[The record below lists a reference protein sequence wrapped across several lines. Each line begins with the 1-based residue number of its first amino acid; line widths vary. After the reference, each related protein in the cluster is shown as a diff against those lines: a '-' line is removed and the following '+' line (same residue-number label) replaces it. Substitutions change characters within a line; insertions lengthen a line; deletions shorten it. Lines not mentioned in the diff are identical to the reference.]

1 MWKTFSFYIFCVIIY
16 SVIIYDF
23 SYSSSAEK
31 QKIKKERRKKMDSF
45 EEIFGLVKEYCK
57 TQMTEVAYN
66 SWIKN
71 LTLIKFNV
79 DDVHLGV
86 SFDVQQSIVSV
97 KYKDLLSRG
106 FENILGFPVEVYIDL
121 IEEPKAENKYNT
133 VDVGSATFQSETPT
147 GDYEYTFDTFI
158 VGSSNKFAHA
168 AAMAVATHDIRNYN
182 PLFIHGDSGLGK
194 THLLFAI
201 MNEVKRR
208 KPDAVVAYVKG
219 EQFTNELISAIK
231 SQTTPEFREKYRK
244 VDYLL
249 VDDIQF
255 IAGRDSTQEEFFHTF
270 NALYESGKQI
280 VLVSD
285 RPPKEI
291 KTLEDRLRNRFEMGL
306 MADIQPADFE
316 TRIAIIQRKAD
327 LLQMDMPIE
336 VAEYIAN
343 NLKSNIRQLEGAVK
357 NIKAN
362 SLIYENKP
370 ITIMMAQSA
379 IRDILN
385 DNQPVPVTIGKII
398 GEVSRTFNVSEQDIK
413 SNKRA
418 ANISRARQVAMYV
431 IKDIT
436 QMSMAAIGDEFGGRD
451 HSTVVYAISQ
461 TEKMMKTDSRLREI
475 IEDITKNV
483 RDM

>member
-1 MWKTFSFYIFCVIIY
+1 
-16 SVIIYDF
+16 
-23 SYSSSAEK
+23 
-31 QKIKKERRKKMDSF
+31 MDSF
-45 EEIFGLVKEYCK
+45 EELFSMVKEYCK
-57 TQMTEVAYN
+57 TQMTEVAYKI
-66 SWIKN
+66 WIKDIAPVSFDN
-71 LTLIKFNV
+71 DSV
-79 DDVHLGV
+79 VLGV
-86 SFDVQQSIVSV
+86 SSDFKKNIVTE
-97 KYKDLLSRG
+97 KYKALLSKG
-106 FENILGFPVEVYIDL
+106 FEQTLGFPVEVN
-121 IEEPKAENKYNT
+121 IEVADDDSQKQPEPVPEVQGVKN
-133 VDVGSATFQSETPT
+133 VSPLLDS
-147 GDYEYTFDTFI
+147 GDYDYTFDTFI

-168 AAMAVATHDIRNYN
+168 AALAVATHDTRNYN

-201 MNEVKRR
+201 MNEVKNR
-208 KPDAVVAYVKG
+208 KPDSFVVYVKG
-219 EQFTNELISAIK
+219 EQFTNELIAAIK
-231 SQTTPEFREKYRK
+231 NQTTPEFREKYRK
-244 VDYLL
+244 ADYLL

-270 NALYESGKQI
+270 NTLYESGKQI
-280 VLVSD
+280 VLTSD

-291 KTLEDRLRNRFEMGL
+291 KTLEDRLRTRFEMGL

-316 TRIAIIQRKAD
+316 TRIAIIQRKAE
-327 LLQMDMPIE
+327 LLHMDMPLDVE
-336 VAEYIAN
+336 EYIAN

-370 ITIMMAQSA
+370 VTILMAQNA

-385 DNQPVPVTIGKII
+385 DSQPVPITIGKII
-398 GEVSRTFNVSEQDIK
+398 TEVARTFNVSEQNIK

-461 TEKMMKTDSRLREI
+461 TEKAMKTDSRLRET

-483 RDM
+483 KDS

>member
-1 MWKTFSFYIFCVIIY
+1 ML
-16 SVIIYDF
+16 
-23 SYSSSAEK
+23 E
-31 QKIKKERRKKMDSF
+31 ENMDSF
-45 EEIFGLVKEYCK
+45 EELFSVVKEYCK
-57 TQMTEVAYN
+57 TQMTEVAYKI
-66 SWIKN
+66 WIKDIEAVSFDN
-71 LTLIKFNV
+71 DTV
-79 DDVHLGV
+79 VLGV
-86 SFDVQQSIVSV
+86 SSEFKKNIVTE
-97 KYKDLLSRG
+97 KYKSLLSKG
-106 FENILGFPVEVYIDL
+106 FEEALGFPVEINIVVVD
-121 IEEPKAENKYNT
+121 EDPQKQPEPIPEVQGVK
-133 VDVGSATFQSETPT
+133 DVSPLLDS
-147 GDYEYTFDTFI
+147 GDYDYTFDTFI

-168 AAMAVATHDIRNYN
+168 AALAVATHDTRNYN

-201 MNEVKRR
+201 MNEVKSR
-208 KPDAVVAYVKG
+208 KPDALVIYVKG
-219 EQFTNELISAIK
+219 EQFTNELIAAIGH
-231 SQTTPEFREKYRK
+231 QATPEFREKYRK
-244 VDYLL
+244 ADYLL

-270 NALYESGKQI
+270 NTLYESGKQI
-280 VLVSD
+280 VLTSD

-291 KTLEDRLRNRFEMGL
+291 KTLEDRLRTRFEMGL

-316 TRIAIIQRKAD
+316 TRIAIIQRKAE
-327 LLQMDMPIE
+327 LLHMDMPLE
-336 VAEYIAN
+336 VEEYIAN

-370 ITIMMAQSA
+370 VTILMAQNA

-385 DNQPVPVTIGKII
+385 DSQPVPVTIGKII
-398 GEVSRTFNVSEQDIK
+398 TEVARTFNVSEQDIK

-461 TEKMMKTDSRLREI
+461 TEKAMKTDSRLRET

-483 RDM
+483 RDS

>member
-1 MWKTFSFYIFCVIIY
+1 
-16 SVIIYDF
+16 
-23 SYSSSAEK
+23 
-31 QKIKKERRKKMDSF
+31 MDSF
-45 EEIFGLVKEYCK
+45 EELFSMVKEYCK
-57 TQMTEVAYN
+57 TQMTEVAYKI
-66 SWIKN
+66 WIKDIAPVSFDN
-71 LTLIKFNV
+71 DSV
-79 DDVHLGV
+79 VLGV
-86 SFDVQQSIVSV
+86 SSDFKKNIVTE
-97 KYKDLLSRG
+97 KYKALLSKG
-106 FENILGFPVEVYIDL
+106 FEQTLGFPVEVN
-121 IEEPKAENKYNT
+121 IEVTDDDSQKQPEPAPEVQGVKN
-133 VDVGSATFQSETPT
+133 VSPLLDS
-147 GDYEYTFDTFI
+147 GDYDYTFDTFI

-168 AAMAVATHDIRNYN
+168 AALAVATHDTRNYN

-201 MNEVKRR
+201 MNEVKNR
-208 KPDAVVAYVKG
+208 KPDSFVVYVKG
-219 EQFTNELISAIK
+219 EQFTNELIAAIK
-231 SQTTPEFREKYRK
+231 NQTTPEFREKYRK
-244 VDYLL
+244 ADYLL

-270 NALYESGKQI
+270 NTLYESGKQI
-280 VLVSD
+280 VLTSD

-291 KTLEDRLRNRFEMGL
+291 KTLEDRLRTRFEMGL

-316 TRIAIIQRKAD
+316 TRIAIIQRKAE
-327 LLQMDMPIE
+327 LLHMDMPLDVE
-336 VAEYIAN
+336 EYIAN

-370 ITIMMAQSA
+370 VTILMAQNA

-385 DNQPVPVTIGKII
+385 DSQPVPVTIGKII
-398 GEVSRTFNVSEQDIK
+398 TEVARTFNVSEQDIK

-461 TEKMMKTDSRLREI
+461 TEKAMKTDSRLRET

-483 RDM
+483 KDS

>member
-1 MWKTFSFYIFCVIIY
+1 
-16 SVIIYDF
+16 
-23 SYSSSAEK
+23 
-31 QKIKKERRKKMDSF
+31 MDSF
-45 EEIFGLVKEYCK
+45 EELFSMVKEYCK
-57 TQMTEVAYN
+57 TQMTEVAYKI
-66 SWIKN
+66 WIKDIAPVSFDN
-71 LTLIKFNV
+71 DSV
-79 DDVHLGV
+79 VLGV
-86 SFDVQQSIVSV
+86 SSDFKKNIVTE
-97 KYKDLLSRG
+97 KYKALLSKG
-106 FENILGFPVEVYIDL
+106 FEQTLGFPVEVN
-121 IEEPKAENKYNT
+121 IEVADDDSQKQPEPVPEVQGVKN
-133 VDVGSATFQSETPT
+133 VSPLLDS
-147 GDYEYTFDTFI
+147 GDYDYTFDTFI

-168 AAMAVATHDIRNYN
+168 AALAVATHDTRNYN

-201 MNEVKRR
+201 MNEVKNR
-208 KPDAVVAYVKG
+208 KPDSFVVYVKG

-231 SQTTPEFREKYRK
+231 NQTTPEFREKYRK
-244 VDYLL
+244 ADYLL

-270 NALYESGKQI
+270 NTLYESGKQI
-280 VLVSD
+280 VLTSD

-291 KTLEDRLRNRFEMGL
+291 KTLEDRLRTRFEMGL

-316 TRIAIIQRKAD
+316 TRIAIIQRKAE
-327 LLQMDMPIE
+327 LLHMDMPLDVE
-336 VAEYIAN
+336 EYIAN

-370 ITIMMAQSA
+370 VTILMAQNA

-385 DNQPVPVTIGKII
+385 DSQPVPVTIGKII
-398 GEVSRTFNVSEQDIK
+398 TEVARTFNVSEQDIK

-461 TEKMMKTDSRLREI
+461 TEKAMKTDSRLRET

-483 RDM
+483 KDS

>member
-1 MWKTFSFYIFCVIIY
+1 
-16 SVIIYDF
+16 
-23 SYSSSAEK
+23 
-31 QKIKKERRKKMDSF
+31 MDSF
-45 EEIFGLVKEYCK
+45 EELFSMVKEYCK
-57 TQMTEVAYN
+57 TQMTEVAYKI
-66 SWIKN
+66 WIKDIAPVSFDN
-71 LTLIKFNV
+71 DSV
-79 DDVHLGV
+79 VLGV
-86 SFDVQQSIVSV
+86 SSDFKKNIVTE
-97 KYKDLLSRG
+97 KYKALLSKG
-106 FENILGFPVEVYIDL
+106 FEQTLGFPVDVNIEVADDDSQKQP
-121 IEEPKAENKYNT
+121 EPVPEVQGVKN
-133 VDVGSATFQSETPT
+133 VSPLLDS
-147 GDYEYTFDTFI
+147 GDYDYTFDTFI

-168 AAMAVATHDIRNYN
+168 AALAVATHDTRNYN

-201 MNEVKRR
+201 MNEVKNR
-208 KPDAVVAYVKG
+208 KPDSFVVYVKG
-219 EQFTNELISAIK
+219 EQFTNELIAAIK
-231 SQTTPEFREKYRK
+231 NQTTPEFREKYRK
-244 VDYLL
+244 ADYLL

-270 NALYESGKQI
+270 NTLYESGKQI
-280 VLVSD
+280 VLTSD

-291 KTLEDRLRNRFEMGL
+291 KTLEDRLRTRFEMGL

-316 TRIAIIQRKAD
+316 TRIAIIQRKAE
-327 LLQMDMPIE
+327 LLHMDMPLDVE
-336 VAEYIAN
+336 EYIAN

-370 ITIMMAQSA
+370 VTILMAQNA

-385 DNQPVPVTIGKII
+385 DSQPVPVTIGKII
-398 GEVSRTFNVSEQDIK
+398 TEVARTFNVSEQDIK

-461 TEKMMKTDSRLREI
+461 TEKAMKTDSRLRET

-483 RDM
+483 KDS

>member
-1 MWKTFSFYIFCVIIY
+1 
-16 SVIIYDF
+16 
-23 SYSSSAEK
+23 
-31 QKIKKERRKKMDSF
+31 MDSF
-45 EEIFGLVKEYCK
+45 EELFSMVKEYCK
-57 TQMTEVAYN
+57 TQMTEVAYKI
-66 SWIKN
+66 WIKDIAPVSFDN
-71 LTLIKFNV
+71 DSV
-79 DDVHLGV
+79 VLGV
-86 SFDVQQSIVSV
+86 SSDFKKNIVTE
-97 KYKDLLSRG
+97 KYKALLSKG
-106 FENILGFPVEVYIDL
+106 FEQTLGFPVEVN
-121 IEEPKAENKYNT
+121 IEVADDDSQKQPEPVPEVQGVKN
-133 VDVGSATFQSETPT
+133 VSPLLDS
-147 GDYEYTFDTFI
+147 GDYDYTFDTFI

-168 AAMAVATHDIRNYN
+168 AALAVATHDTRNYN

-201 MNEVKRR
+201 MNEVKNR
-208 KPDAVVAYVKG
+208 KPDSFVVYVKG
-219 EQFTNELISAIK
+219 EQFTNELIAAIK
-231 SQTTPEFREKYRK
+231 NQTTPEFREKYRK
-244 VDYLL
+244 ADYLL

-270 NALYESGKQI
+270 NTLYESGKQI
-280 VLVSD
+280 VLTSD

-291 KTLEDRLRNRFEMGL
+291 KTLEDRLRTRFEMGL

-316 TRIAIIQRKAD
+316 TRIAIIQRKAE
-327 LLQMDMPIE
+327 LLHMDIPLDVE
-336 VAEYIAN
+336 EYIAN

-370 ITIMMAQSA
+370 VTILMAQNA

-385 DNQPVPVTIGKII
+385 DSQPVPVTIGKII
-398 GEVSRTFNVSEQDIK
+398 TEVARTFNVSEQDIK

-461 TEKMMKTDSRLREI
+461 TEKAMKTDSRLRET

-483 RDM
+483 KDS

>member
-1 MWKTFSFYIFCVIIY
+1 
-16 SVIIYDF
+16 
-23 SYSSSAEK
+23 
-31 QKIKKERRKKMDSF
+31 MDSF
-45 EEIFGLVKEYCK
+45 EELFSMVKEYCK
-57 TQMTEVAYN
+57 TQMTEVAYKI
-66 SWIKN
+66 WIKDIAPVSFDN
-71 LTLIKFNV
+71 DSV
-79 DDVHLGV
+79 VLGV
-86 SFDVQQSIVSV
+86 SSDFKKNIVTE
-97 KYKDLLSRG
+97 KYKALLSKG
-106 FENILGFPVEVYIDL
+106 FEQTLGFPVEVN
-121 IEEPKAENKYNT
+121 IEVADDDSQKQPEPVPEVQGVKN
-133 VDVGSATFQSETPT
+133 VSPLLDS
-147 GDYEYTFDTFI
+147 GDYDYTFDTFI

-168 AAMAVATHDIRNYN
+168 AALAVATHDTRNYN

-201 MNEVKRR
+201 MNEVKNR
-208 KPDAVVAYVKG
+208 KPDSFVVYVKG
-219 EQFTNELISAIK
+219 EQFTNELIAAIK
-231 SQTTPEFREKYRK
+231 NQTTPEFREKYRK
-244 VDYLL
+244 ADYLL

-270 NALYESGKQI
+270 NTLYESGKQI
-280 VLVSD
+280 VLTSD

-291 KTLEDRLRNRFEMGL
+291 KTLEDRLRTRFEMGL

-316 TRIAIIQRKAD
+316 TRIAIIQRKAE
-327 LLQMDMPIE
+327 LLHMDMPLDVE
-336 VAEYIAN
+336 EYIAN

-370 ITIMMAQSA
+370 VTILMAQNA

-385 DNQPVPVTIGKII
+385 DSQPVPVTIGKII
-398 GEVSRTFNVSEQDIK
+398 TEVARTFNVSEQDIK

-431 IKDIT
+431 IKEIT

-461 TEKMMKTDSRLREI
+461 TEKAMKTDSRLRETI
-475 IEDITKNV
+475 DDITKNV
-483 RDM
+483 KDS

>member
-1 MWKTFSFYIFCVIIY
+1 ML
-16 SVIIYDF
+16 
-23 SYSSSAEK
+23 E
-31 QKIKKERRKKMDSF
+31 ENMDSF
-45 EEIFGLVKEYCK
+45 EELFSVVKEYCK
-57 TQMTEVAYN
+57 TQMTEVAYKI
-66 SWIKN
+66 WIKD
-71 LTLIKFNV
+71 IEA
-79 DDVHLGV
+79 V
-86 SFDVQQSIVSV
+86 SFDNDTMVLGVNSEFKKNIVTE
-97 KYKDLLSRG
+97 KYKALLSKV
-106 FENILGFPVEVYIDL
+106 FEQTLGFPVEIVIQVV
-121 IEEPKAENKYNT
+121 EEDPEKPPEPIPEVQGVK
-133 VDVGSATFQSETPT
+133 DVSPLLDS
-147 GDYEYTFDTFI
+147 GDYDYTFDTFI

-168 AAMAVATHDIRNYN
+168 AALAVATHDTRNYN
-182 PLFIHGDSGLGK
+182 PLFIYGDSGLGK

-201 MNEVKRR
+201 MNEVKNR
-208 KPDAVVAYVKG
+208 KPDALVVYVKG
-219 EQFTNELISAIK
+219 EQFTNELIAAIGHQ
-231 SQTTPEFREKYRK
+231 STPEFREKYRK
-244 VDYLL
+244 ADYLL

-270 NALYESGKQI
+270 NTLYESGKQI
-280 VLVSD
+280 VLTSD

-291 KTLEDRLRNRFEMGL
+291 KTLEDRLRTRFEMGL

-316 TRIAIIQRKAD
+316 TRIAIIQRKAE
-327 LLQMDMPIE
+327 LLHIDMPLE
-336 VAEYIAN
+336 VEEYIAN

-357 NIKAN
+357 KIKAN

-370 ITIMMAQSA
+370 ITILMAQNS

-385 DNQPVPVTIGKII
+385 DSQPVPVTIGKII
-398 GEVSRTFNVSEQDIK
+398 TEVARTFNVSEQDIK

-461 TEKMMKTDSRLREI
+461 TEKAMKTDSRLRET

-483 RDM
+483 RDS

>member
-1 MWKTFSFYIFCVIIY
+1 
-16 SVIIYDF
+16 
-23 SYSSSAEK
+23 
-31 QKIKKERRKKMDSF
+31 MDSF
-45 EEIFGLVKEYCK
+45 EELFSMVKEYCK
-57 TQMTEVAYN
+57 TQMTEVAYKI
-66 SWIKN
+66 WIKDIEAVSFDN
-71 LTLIKFNV
+71 DTV
-79 DDVHLGV
+79 VLGV
-86 SFDVQQSIVSV
+86 SSDFKKNIVTE
-97 KYKDLLSRG
+97 KYGNLLSNG
-106 FENILGFPVEVYIDL
+106 FEQTLGFPVKITIDVVDEDPQKEPEPIPEVQGV
-121 IEEPKAENKYNT
+121 K
-133 VDVGSATFQSETPT
+133 DVSPLLDS
-147 GDYEYTFDTFI
+147 GDYVYTFDTFI

-168 AAMAVATHDIRNYN
+168 AALAVATHDTRNYN

-201 MNEVKRR
+201 MNEVKER
-208 KPDAVVAYVKG
+208 KPDALIVYVKG
-219 EQFTNELISAIK
+219 EQFTNELIAAIK
-231 SQTTPEFREKYRK
+231 NQTTPEFREKYRK
-244 VDYLL
+244 ADYLL

-270 NALYESGKQI
+270 NTLYEAGKQI
-280 VLVSD
+280 VLTSD

-291 KTLEDRLRNRFEMGL
+291 KTLEDRLRTRFEMGL
-306 MADIQPADFE
+306 MADIQPADYE
-316 TRIAIIQRKAD
+316 TRIAIIQRKAE
-327 LLQMDMPIE
+327 LLHMDMPIE
-336 VAEYIAN
+336 VEEYIAN

-370 ITIMMAQSA
+370 VTILMAQNA

-385 DNQPVPVTIGKII
+385 DSQPVPVTIGKII
-398 GEVSRTFNVSEQDIK
+398 TEVARTFNVSEQDIK

-436 QMSMAAIGDEFGGRD
+436 QMSMASIGDEFGGRD

-461 TEKMMKTDSRLREI
+461 TEKAMKTDSRLRET

-483 RDM
+483 RDS

>member
-1 MWKTFSFYIFCVIIY
+1 ML
-16 SVIIYDF
+16 
-23 SYSSSAEK
+23 E
-31 QKIKKERRKKMDSF
+31 ENMDSF
-45 EEIFGLVKEYCK
+45 EELFSVVKEYCK
-57 TQMTEVAYN
+57 TQMTEVAYKI
-66 SWIKN
+66 WIKD
-71 LTLIKFNV
+71 IEA
-79 DDVHLGV
+79 V
-86 SFDVQQSIVSV
+86 SFDNDTVVLGVNSEFKKNIVTE
-97 KYKDLLSRG
+97 KYKALLSKV
-106 FENILGFPVEVYIDL
+106 FEQTLGFPVEIVIQVV
-121 IEEPKAENKYNT
+121 EEDPEKPPEPIPEVQGVK
-133 VDVGSATFQSETPT
+133 DVSPLLDS
-147 GDYEYTFDTFI
+147 GDYDYTFDTFI

-168 AAMAVATHDIRNYN
+168 AALAVATHDTRNYN
-182 PLFIHGDSGLGK
+182 PLFIYGDSGLGK

-201 MNEVKRR
+201 MNEVKNR
-208 KPDAVVAYVKG
+208 KPDALVVYVKG
-219 EQFTNELISAIK
+219 EQFTNELIAAIGHQ
-231 SQTTPEFREKYRK
+231 STPEFREKYRK
-244 VDYLL
+244 ADYLL

-270 NALYESGKQI
+270 NTLYESGKQI
-280 VLVSD
+280 VLTSD

-291 KTLEDRLRNRFEMGL
+291 KTLEDRLRTRFEMGL

-316 TRIAIIQRKAD
+316 TRIAIIQRKAE
-327 LLQMDMPIE
+327 LLHIDIPLE
-336 VAEYIAN
+336 VEEYIAN

-357 NIKAN
+357 KIKAN

-370 ITIMMAQSA
+370 ITILMAQNS

-385 DNQPVPVTIGKII
+385 DSQPVPVTIGKII
-398 GEVSRTFNVSEQDIK
+398 TEVARTFNVSEQDIK

-461 TEKMMKTDSRLREI
+461 TEKAMKTDSRLRET

-483 RDM
+483 RDS

>member
-1 MWKTFSFYIFCVIIY
+1 
-16 SVIIYDF
+16 
-23 SYSSSAEK
+23 
-31 QKIKKERRKKMDSF
+31 MDSF
-45 EEIFGLVKEYCK
+45 EEIFGLVKNCCK

-66 SWIKN
+66 LWIKDIIPIK
-71 LTLIKFNV
+71 LTVENV
-79 DDVHLGV
+79 RLGV
-86 SFDVQQSIVSV
+86 NSEFKQNIVSE
-97 KYKDLLSRG
+97 KYKDLLARG
-106 FENILGFPVEVYIDL
+106 FEEVLGFPVEVTIECL
-121 IEEPKAENKYNT
+121 IPKEEPIKENKYNT
-133 VDVGSATFQSETPT
+133 VTSAADSLKNETPT

-201 MNEVKRR
+201 MNEVKKRR
-208 KPDAVVAYVKG
+208 PEALVAYVKG
-219 EQFTNELISAIK
+219 EEFTNELIAAIR

-327 LLQMDMPIE
+327 LLQLNMPIE

-385 DNQPVPVTIGKII
+385 DNMPVPVTISKII
-398 GEVSRTFNVSEQDIK
+398 SEVSRTFNVSEQDIK

-418 ANISRARQVAMYV
+418 SNISRARQVAMYV

-461 TEKMMKTDSRLREI
+461 TEKMMKTDSHLREI
-475 IEDITKNV
+475 IEDITKNIK
-483 RDM
+483 DM

>member
-1 MWKTFSFYIFCVIIY
+1 
-16 SVIIYDF
+16 
-23 SYSSSAEK
+23 
-31 QKIKKERRKKMDSF
+31 MDSF
-45 EEIFGLVKEYCK
+45 EELFSMVKEYCK
-57 TQMTEVAYN
+57 TQMTEVAYKI
-66 SWIKN
+66 WIKDIAPVSFDN
-71 LTLIKFNV
+71 DSV
-79 DDVHLGV
+79 VLGV
-86 SFDVQQSIVSV
+86 SSDFKKNIVTE
-97 KYKDLLSRG
+97 KYKALLSKG
-106 FENILGFPVEVYIDL
+106 FEQTLGFPVEVN
-121 IEEPKAENKYNT
+121 IEVTYDDSQKQPEPVPEVQGVKN
-133 VDVGSATFQSETPT
+133 VSPLLDS
-147 GDYEYTFDTFI
+147 GDYDYTFDTFI

-168 AAMAVATHDIRNYN
+168 AALAVATHDTRNYN

-201 MNEVKRR
+201 MNEVKNR
-208 KPDAVVAYVKG
+208 KPDSFVVYVKG
-219 EQFTNELISAIK
+219 EQFTNELIAAIK
-231 SQTTPEFREKYRK
+231 NQTTPEFREKYRK
-244 VDYLL
+244 ADYLL

-270 NALYESGKQI
+270 NTLYESGKQI
-280 VLVSD
+280 VLTSD

-291 KTLEDRLRNRFEMGL
+291 KTLEDRLRTRFEMGL

-316 TRIAIIQRKAD
+316 TRIAIIQRKAE
-327 LLQMDMPIE
+327 LLHMDMPLDVE
-336 VAEYIAN
+336 EYIAN

-370 ITIMMAQSA
+370 VTILMAQNA

-385 DNQPVPVTIGKII
+385 DSQPVPVTIGKII
-398 GEVSRTFNVSEQDIK
+398 TEVARTFNVSEQDIK

-461 TEKMMKTDSRLREI
+461 TEKAMKTDSRLRET

-483 RDM
+483 KDS

>member
-1 MWKTFSFYIFCVIIY
+1 ML
-16 SVIIYDF
+16 
-23 SYSSSAEK
+23 E
-31 QKIKKERRKKMDSF
+31 ENMDSF
-45 EEIFGLVKEYCK
+45 EELFSMVKEYCK
-57 TQMTEVAYN
+57 TQMTEVAYKI
-66 SWIKN
+66 WIKDIAPVSFDN
-71 LTLIKFNV
+71 DSV
-79 DDVHLGV
+79 VLGV
-86 SFDVQQSIVSV
+86 SSDFKKNIVTE
-97 KYKDLLSRG
+97 KYKALLSKG
-106 FENILGFPVEVYIDL
+106 FEQTLGFPVEVN
-121 IEEPKAENKYNT
+121 IEVTDDDSQKQPEPVPEVQGVKN
-133 VDVGSATFQSETPT
+133 VSPLLDS
-147 GDYEYTFDTFI
+147 GDYDYTFDTFI

-168 AAMAVATHDIRNYN
+168 AALAVATHDTRNYN

-201 MNEVKRR
+201 MNEVKNR
-208 KPDAVVAYVKG
+208 KPDSFVVYVKG
-219 EQFTNELISAIK
+219 EQFTNELIAAIK
-231 SQTTPEFREKYRK
+231 NQTTPEFREKYRK
-244 VDYLL
+244 ADYLL

-270 NALYESGKQI
+270 NTLYESGKQI
-280 VLVSD
+280 VLTSD

-291 KTLEDRLRNRFEMGL
+291 KTLEDRLRTRFEMGL

-316 TRIAIIQRKAD
+316 TRIAIIQRKAE
-327 LLQMDMPIE
+327 LLHMDMPLDVE
-336 VAEYIAN
+336 EYIAN

-370 ITIMMAQSA
+370 VTILMAQNA

-385 DNQPVPVTIGKII
+385 DSQPVPVTIGKII
-398 GEVSRTFNVSEQDIK
+398 TEVARTFNVSEQDIK

-461 TEKMMKTDSRLREI
+461 TEKAMKTDSRLRET

-483 RDM
+483 KDS

>member
-1 MWKTFSFYIFCVIIY
+1 ML
-16 SVIIYDF
+16 
-23 SYSSSAEK
+23 E
-31 QKIKKERRKKMDSF
+31 ENMDSF
-45 EEIFGLVKEYCK
+45 EELFSVVKEYCK
-57 TQMTEVAYN
+57 TQMTEVAYKI
-66 SWIKN
+66 WIKDIEAVSFDN
-71 LTLIKFNV
+71 DTV
-79 DDVHLGV
+79 VLGV
-86 SFDVQQSIVSV
+86 SSEFKKNIVTE
-97 KYKDLLSRG
+97 KYKSLLSKG
-106 FENILGFPVEVYIDL
+106 FEEALGFPVEINIVVVD
-121 IEEPKAENKYNT
+121 EDPQKQPEPIPEVQGVK
-133 VDVGSATFQSETPT
+133 DVSPLLDS
-147 GDYEYTFDTFI
+147 GDYDYTFDTFI

-168 AAMAVATHDIRNYN
+168 AALAVATHDTRNYN

-201 MNEVKRR
+201 MNEVKSR
-208 KPDAVVAYVKG
+208 KPDALVIYVKG
-219 EQFTNELISAIK
+219 EQFTNELIAAIGHQ
-231 SQTTPEFREKYRK
+231 STPEFREKYRK
-244 VDYLL
+244 ADYLL

-270 NALYESGKQI
+270 NTLYESGKQI
-280 VLVSD
+280 VLTSD

-291 KTLEDRLRNRFEMGL
+291 KTLEDRLRTRFEMGL

-316 TRIAIIQRKAD
+316 TRIAIIQRKAE
-327 LLQMDMPIE
+327 LLHMDMPLE
-336 VAEYIAN
+336 VEEYIAN

-370 ITIMMAQSA
+370 VTILMAQNA

-385 DNQPVPVTIGKII
+385 DSQPVPVTIGKII
-398 GEVSRTFNVSEQDIK
+398 TEVARTFNVSEQDIK

-461 TEKMMKTDSRLREI
+461 TEKVMKTDSRLRET

-483 RDM
+483 RDS

>member
-1 MWKTFSFYIFCVIIY
+1 
-16 SVIIYDF
+16 
-23 SYSSSAEK
+23 
-31 QKIKKERRKKMDSF
+31 MDSF
-45 EEIFGLVKEYCK
+45 EEIFGLVTDYCK
-57 TQMTEVAYN
+57 TQMTEVAFN
-66 SWIKN
+66 LWIKDIVPVK
-71 LTLIKFNV
+71 LTV
-79 DDVHLGV
+79 DSVYLGV
-86 SFDVQQSIVSV
+86 NSEFKRNIVAE
-97 KYKDLLSRG
+97 KYKDLLSNG
-106 FENILGFPVEVYIDL
+106 FERVLGFPVEIF
-121 IEEPKAENKYNT
+121 IEQLKEDGSKDFVPPKPPVLNPAE
-133 VDVGSATFQSETPT
+133 EPT

-208 KPDAVVAYVKG
+208 KPDALVAYVKG
-219 EQFTNELISAIK
+219 EEFTNELIAAIR
-231 SQTTPEFREKYRK
+231 SQTTQEFREKYRK

-327 LLQMDMPIE
+327 LLKMDMPIE

-362 SLIYENKP
+362 SLIYENRP
-370 ITIMMAQSA
+370 ITIMVAQTA

-385 DNQPVPVTIGKII
+385 DNQPVPVTISKII
-398 GEVSRTFNVSEQDIK
+398 TEVSRTFNVSEQDIK

>member
-1 MWKTFSFYIFCVIIY
+1 ML
-16 SVIIYDF
+16 
-23 SYSSSAEK
+23 E
-31 QKIKKERRKKMDSF
+31 ENMDSF
-45 EEIFGLVKEYCK
+45 EELFSVVKEYCK
-57 TQMTEVAYN
+57 TQMTEVAYKI
-66 SWIKN
+66 WIKDIEAVSFDN
-71 LTLIKFNV
+71 DSV
-79 DDVHLGV
+79 VLGV
-86 SFDVQQSIVSV
+86 SSEFKKNIVTE
-97 KYKDLLSRG
+97 KYKSLLSKG
-106 FENILGFPVEVYIDL
+106 FEEALGFPVEINIVVVD
-121 IEEPKAENKYNT
+121 EDPQKQPEPIPEVQGVK
-133 VDVGSATFQSETPT
+133 DVSPLLDS
-147 GDYEYTFDTFI
+147 GDYDYTFDTFI

-168 AAMAVATHDIRNYN
+168 AALAVATHDTRNYN

-201 MNEVKRR
+201 MNEVKSR
-208 KPDAVVAYVKG
+208 KPDALVIYVKG
-219 EQFTNELISAIK
+219 EQFTNELIAAIGH
-231 SQTTPEFREKYRK
+231 QATPEFREKYRK
-244 VDYLL
+244 ADYLL

-270 NALYESGKQI
+270 NTLYESGKQI
-280 VLVSD
+280 VLTSD

-291 KTLEDRLRNRFEMGL
+291 KTLEDRLRTRFEMGL

-316 TRIAIIQRKAD
+316 TRIAIIQRKAE
-327 LLQMDMPIE
+327 LLHMDMPLE
-336 VAEYIAN
+336 VEEYIAN

-370 ITIMMAQSA
+370 VTILMAQNA

-385 DNQPVPVTIGKII
+385 DSQPVPVTIGKII
-398 GEVSRTFNVSEQDIK
+398 TEVARTFNVSEQDIK

-461 TEKMMKTDSRLREI
+461 TEKAMKTDSRLRET

-483 RDM
+483 RDS

>member
-1 MWKTFSFYIFCVIIY
+1 
-16 SVIIYDF
+16 
-23 SYSSSAEK
+23 
-31 QKIKKERRKKMDSF
+31 MDSF
-45 EEIFGLVKEYCK
+45 EELFSMVKEYCK
-57 TQMTEVAYN
+57 TQMTEVAYKI
-66 SWIKN
+66 WIKDIAPVSFDN
-71 LTLIKFNV
+71 DFV
-79 DDVHLGV
+79 VLGV
-86 SFDVQQSIVSV
+86 SSDFKKNIVTE
-97 KYKDLLSRG
+97 KYKALLSKG
-106 FENILGFPVEVYIDL
+106 FEQTLGFPVEVN
-121 IEEPKAENKYNT
+121 IEVADDDSQKQPEPVPEVQGVKN
-133 VDVGSATFQSETPT
+133 VSPLLDS
-147 GDYEYTFDTFI
+147 GDYDYTFDTFI

-168 AAMAVATHDIRNYN
+168 AALAVATHDTRNYN

-201 MNEVKRR
+201 MNEVKNR
-208 KPDAVVAYVKG
+208 KPDSFVVYVKG
-219 EQFTNELISAIK
+219 EQFTNELIAAIK
-231 SQTTPEFREKYRK
+231 NQTTPEFREKYRK
-244 VDYLL
+244 ADYLL

-270 NALYESGKQI
+270 NTLYESGKQI
-280 VLVSD
+280 VLTSD

-291 KTLEDRLRNRFEMGL
+291 KTLEDRLRTRFEMGL

-316 TRIAIIQRKAD
+316 TRIAIIQRKAE
-327 LLQMDMPIE
+327 LLHMDMPLDVE
-336 VAEYIAN
+336 EYIAN

-370 ITIMMAQSA
+370 VTILMAQNA

-385 DNQPVPVTIGKII
+385 DSQPVPVTIGKII
-398 GEVSRTFNVSEQDIK
+398 TEVARTFNVSEQDIK

-461 TEKMMKTDSRLREI
+461 TEKAMKTDSRLRET

-483 RDM
+483 KDS

>member
-1 MWKTFSFYIFCVIIY
+1 
-16 SVIIYDF
+16 
-23 SYSSSAEK
+23 
-31 QKIKKERRKKMDSF
+31 MDSF
-45 EEIFGLVKEYCK
+45 EELFSMVKEYCK
-57 TQMTEVAYN
+57 TQMTEVAYKI
-66 SWIKN
+66 WIKDIVPVSFDN
-71 LTLIKFNV
+71 DSV
-79 DDVHLGV
+79 VLGV
-86 SFDVQQSIVSV
+86 SSDFKKNIVTE
-97 KYKDLLSRG
+97 KYKALLSKG
-106 FENILGFPVEVYIDL
+106 FEQTLGFPVEVN
-121 IEEPKAENKYNT
+121 IEVADDDSQKQPEPVPEVQGVNN
-133 VDVGSATFQSETPT
+133 VSPLLDS
-147 GDYEYTFDTFI
+147 GDYDYTFDTFI

-168 AAMAVATHDIRNYN
+168 AALAVATHDTRNYN

-201 MNEVKRR
+201 MNEVKNR
-208 KPDAVVAYVKG
+208 KPDSFVVYVKG
-219 EQFTNELISAIK
+219 EQFTNELIAAIK
-231 SQTTPEFREKYRK
+231 NQTTPEFREKYRK
-244 VDYLL
+244 ADYLL

-270 NALYESGKQI
+270 NTLYESGKQI
-280 VLVSD
+280 VLTSD

-291 KTLEDRLRNRFEMGL
+291 KTLEDRLRTRFEMGL

-316 TRIAIIQRKAD
+316 TRIAIIQRKAE
-327 LLQMDMPIE
+327 LLHMDMPLDVE
-336 VAEYIAN
+336 EYIAN

-370 ITIMMAQSA
+370 VTILMAQNA

-385 DNQPVPVTIGKII
+385 DSQPVPVTIGKII
-398 GEVSRTFNVSEQDIK
+398 TEVARTFNVSEQDIK

-461 TEKMMKTDSRLREI
+461 TEKAMKTDSRLRET

-483 RDM
+483 KDS

>member
-1 MWKTFSFYIFCVIIY
+1 
-16 SVIIYDF
+16 
-23 SYSSSAEK
+23 
-31 QKIKKERRKKMDSF
+31 MDSF
-45 EEIFGLVKEYCK
+45 DEIFDLVKEYCK
-57 TQMTEVAYN
+57 TQMTDVAYN
-66 SWIKN
+66 LWIKDIEPVR
-71 LTLIKFNV
+71 LTV
-79 DDVHLGV
+79 DEAFLSVN
-86 SFDVQQSIVSV
+86 SEFKQNIVSE
-97 KYKDLLSRG
+97 KYKELLSKG
-106 FENILGFPVEVYIDL
+106 FEGVLGFPVEVT
-121 IEEPKAENKYNT
+121 IELASAAPKKPVQEQKPLPEPEVVLEPGEYA
-133 VDVGSATFQSETPT
+133 
-147 GDYEYTFDTFI
+147 YTFDTFI

-208 KPDAVVAYVKG
+208 RPDAVVEYVKG
-219 EQFTNELISAIK
+219 EEFTNELISAIR

-270 NALYESGKQI
+270 NALHESGKQI

-291 KTLEDRLRNRFEMGL
+291 KTLEDRLRSRFESGL

-327 LLQMDMPIE
+327 LLKMDMPIE

-370 ITIMMAQSA
+370 ITIMMAQTA

-385 DNQPVPVTIGKII
+385 DNQPIPVTISKII
-398 GEVSRTFNVSEQDIK
+398 SEVGRTFNISEQDIK

-431 IKDIT
+431 IKDVT
-436 QMSMAAIGDEFGGRD
+436 QMSMASIGDEFGGRD

-483 RDM
+483 RDT

>member
-1 MWKTFSFYIFCVIIY
+1 
-16 SVIIYDF
+16 
-23 SYSSSAEK
+23 
-31 QKIKKERRKKMDSF
+31 MDSF
-45 EEIFGLVKEYCK
+45 EELFSMVKEYCK
-57 TQMTEVAYN
+57 TQMTEVAYKI
-66 SWIKN
+66 WIKDIAPVSFDN
-71 LTLIKFNV
+71 DSV
-79 DDVHLGV
+79 VLGV
-86 SFDVQQSIVSV
+86 SSDFKKNIVTE
-97 KYKDLLSRG
+97 KYKALLSKG
-106 FENILGFPVEVYIDL
+106 FEQTLGFPVEVN
-121 IEEPKAENKYNT
+121 IEVADDDSQKQPEPVPEVQGVKN
-133 VDVGSATFQSETPT
+133 VSPLLDS
-147 GDYEYTFDTFI
+147 GDYDYTFDTFI

-168 AAMAVATHDIRNYN
+168 AALAVATHDTRNYN

-201 MNEVKRR
+201 MNEVKNR
-208 KPDAVVAYVKG
+208 KPDSFVVYVKG
-219 EQFTNELISAIK
+219 EQFTNELIAAIK
-231 SQTTPEFREKYRK
+231 NQTTPEFREKYRK
-244 VDYLL
+244 ADYLL

-270 NALYESGKQI
+270 NTLYESGKQI
-280 VLVSD
+280 VLTSD

-291 KTLEDRLRNRFEMGL
+291 KTLEDRLRTRFEMGL

-316 TRIAIIQRKAD
+316 TRIAIIQRKAE
-327 LLQMDMPIE
+327 LLHMDMPLDVE
-336 VAEYIAN
+336 EYIAN

-370 ITIMMAQSA
+370 VTILMAQNA

-385 DNQPVPVTIGKII
+385 DSQPVPVTIGKII
-398 GEVSRTFNVSEQDIK
+398 TEVARTFNVSEQDIK

-461 TEKMMKTDSRLREI
+461 TEKAMKTNSRLRET
-475 IEDITKNV
+475 IENITKNV
-483 RDM
+483 KDS

>member
-1 MWKTFSFYIFCVIIY
+1 
-16 SVIIYDF
+16 
-23 SYSSSAEK
+23 
-31 QKIKKERRKKMDSF
+31 MDSF
-45 EEIFGLVKEYCK
+45 EELFSMVKEYCK
-57 TQMTEVAYN
+57 TQMTEVAYKI
-66 SWIKN
+66 WIKDIAPVSFDN
-71 LTLIKFNV
+71 DSV
-79 DDVHLGV
+79 VLGV
-86 SFDVQQSIVSV
+86 SSDFKKNIVTE
-97 KYKDLLSRG
+97 KYKALLSKG
-106 FENILGFPVEVYIDL
+106 FEQTLGFPVEVN
-121 IEEPKAENKYNT
+121 IEVADDDSQKQPEPVPEVQGVKN
-133 VDVGSATFQSETPT
+133 VSPLLDS
-147 GDYEYTFDTFI
+147 GDYDYTFDTFI

-168 AAMAVATHDIRNYN
+168 AALAVATHDTRNYN

-201 MNEVKRR
+201 MNEVKNR
-208 KPDAVVAYVKG
+208 KPDSFVVYVKG
-219 EQFTNELISAIK
+219 EQFTNELIAAIK
-231 SQTTPEFREKYRK
+231 NQTTPEFREKYRK
-244 VDYLL
+244 ADYLL

-270 NALYESGKQI
+270 NTLYESGKQI
-280 VLVSD
+280 VLTSD

-291 KTLEDRLRNRFEMGL
+291 KTLEDRLRTRFEMGL

-316 TRIAIIQRKAD
+316 TRIAIIQRKAE
-327 LLQMDMPIE
+327 LLHMDMPLDVE
-336 VAEYIAN
+336 EYIAN

-370 ITIMMAQSA
+370 VTILMAQNA

-385 DNQPVPVTIGKII
+385 DSQPVPVTIGKII
-398 GEVSRTFNVSEQDIK
+398 TEVARTFNVSEQDIK
-413 SNKRA
+413 GNKRA

-461 TEKMMKTDSRLREI
+461 TEKAMKTDSRLRET

-483 RDM
+483 KDS

>member
-1 MWKTFSFYIFCVIIY
+1 
-16 SVIIYDF
+16 
-23 SYSSSAEK
+23 
-31 QKIKKERRKKMDSF
+31 MDSF
-45 EEIFGLVKEYCK
+45 EELFSMVKEYCK
-57 TQMTEVAYN
+57 TQMTEVAYKI
-66 SWIKN
+66 WIKDIAPVSFDN
-71 LTLIKFNV
+71 DSV
-79 DDVHLGV
+79 VLGV
-86 SFDVQQSIVSV
+86 SSDFKKNIVTE
-97 KYKDLLSRG
+97 KYKSLLSKG
-106 FENILGFPVEVYIDL
+106 FEQTLGFPVEVNIEVIDDDSQKQP
-121 IEEPKAENKYNT
+121 EPVPEVQGVKN
-133 VDVGSATFQSETPT
+133 VSPLLDS
-147 GDYEYTFDTFI
+147 GDYDYTFDTFI

-168 AAMAVATHDIRNYN
+168 AALAVATHDTRNYN

-201 MNEVKRR
+201 MNEVKNR
-208 KPDAVVAYVKG
+208 KPDSLVVYVKG
-219 EQFTNELISAIK
+219 EQFTNELIAAIK
-231 SQTTPEFREKYRK
+231 NQTTPEFREKYRK
-244 VDYLL
+244 ADYLL

-270 NALYESGKQI
+270 NTLYESGKQI
-280 VLVSD
+280 VLTSD

-291 KTLEDRLRNRFEMGL
+291 KTLEDRLRTRFEMGL

-316 TRIAIIQRKAD
+316 TRIAIIQRKAE
-327 LLQMDMPIE
+327 LLHMDMPLE
-336 VAEYIAN
+336 VEEYIAN

-370 ITIMMAQSA
+370 VTILMAQNA

-385 DNQPVPVTIGKII
+385 DSQPVPVTIGKII
-398 GEVSRTFNVSEQDIK
+398 TEVARTFNVSEQDIK

-461 TEKMMKTDSRLREI
+461 TEKAMKTDSRLRET

-483 RDM
+483 KDS

>member
-1 MWKTFSFYIFCVIIY
+1 
-16 SVIIYDF
+16 
-23 SYSSSAEK
+23 
-31 QKIKKERRKKMDSF
+31 MDSF
-45 EEIFGLVKEYCK
+45 EELFSMVKEYYK
-57 TQMTEVAYN
+57 TQMTEVAYKI
-66 SWIKN
+66 WIKDIAPVSFDN
-71 LTLIKFNV
+71 DSV
-79 DDVHLGV
+79 VLGV
-86 SFDVQQSIVSV
+86 SSDFKKNIVTE
-97 KYKDLLSRG
+97 KYKALLSKG
-106 FENILGFPVEVYIDL
+106 FEQTLGFPVEVN
-121 IEEPKAENKYNT
+121 IEVADDDSQKQPEPVPEVQGVKN
-133 VDVGSATFQSETPT
+133 VSPLLDS
-147 GDYEYTFDTFI
+147 GDYDYTFDTFI

-168 AAMAVATHDIRNYN
+168 AALAVATHDTRNYN

-201 MNEVKRR
+201 MNEVKNR
-208 KPDAVVAYVKG
+208 KPDSFVVYVKG
-219 EQFTNELISAIK
+219 EQFTNELIAAIK
-231 SQTTPEFREKYRK
+231 NQTTPEFREKYRK
-244 VDYLL
+244 ADYLL

-270 NALYESGKQI
+270 NTLYESGKQI
-280 VLVSD
+280 VLTSD

-291 KTLEDRLRNRFEMGL
+291 KTLEDRLRTRFEMGL

-316 TRIAIIQRKAD
+316 TRIAIIQRKAE
-327 LLQMDMPIE
+327 LLHMDMPLDVE
-336 VAEYIAN
+336 EYIAN

-370 ITIMMAQSA
+370 VTILMAQNA

-385 DNQPVPVTIGKII
+385 DSQPVPVTIGKII
-398 GEVSRTFNVSEQDIK
+398 TEVARTFNVSEQDIK

-461 TEKMMKTDSRLREI
+461 TEKAMKTDSRLRET

-483 RDM
+483 KDS

>member
-1 MWKTFSFYIFCVIIY
+1 ML
-16 SVIIYDF
+16 
-23 SYSSSAEK
+23 E
-31 QKIKKERRKKMDSF
+31 ENMDSF
-45 EEIFGLVKEYCK
+45 EELFSVVKEYCK
-57 TQMTEVAYN
+57 TQMTEVAYKI
-66 SWIKN
+66 WIKDIEAVSFDN
-71 LTLIKFNV
+71 DTV
-79 DDVHLGV
+79 VLGV
-86 SFDVQQSIVSV
+86 SSEFKKNIVTE
-97 KYKDLLSRG
+97 KYKSLLSKG
-106 FENILGFPVEVYIDL
+106 FEEALGFPVEINIVVVD
-121 IEEPKAENKYNT
+121 EDPQKQPEPIPEVQGVK
-133 VDVGSATFQSETPT
+133 DVSPLLDS
-147 GDYEYTFDTFI
+147 GDYDYTFDTFI

-168 AAMAVATHDIRNYN
+168 AALAVATHDTRNYN

-201 MNEVKRR
+201 MNEVKSR
-208 KPDAVVAYVKG
+208 KPDALVIYVKG
-219 EQFTNELISAIK
+219 EQFTNELIAAIGHQ
-231 SQTTPEFREKYRK
+231 STPEFREKYRK
-244 VDYLL
+244 ADYLL

-270 NALYESGKQI
+270 NTLYESGKQI
-280 VLVSD
+280 VLTSD

-291 KTLEDRLRNRFEMGL
+291 KTLEDRLRTRFEMGL

-316 TRIAIIQRKAD
+316 TRIAIIQRKAE
-327 LLQMDMPIE
+327 LLHMDMPLE
-336 VAEYIAN
+336 VEEYIAN

-370 ITIMMAQSA
+370 VTILMAQNA

-385 DNQPVPVTIGKII
+385 DSQPVPVTIGKII
-398 GEVSRTFNVSEQDIK
+398 TEVARTFNVSEQDIK

-461 TEKMMKTDSRLREI
+461 IEKAMKTDSRLRET

-483 RDM
+483 RDS

>member
-1 MWKTFSFYIFCVIIY
+1 
-16 SVIIYDF
+16 
-23 SYSSSAEK
+23 
-31 QKIKKERRKKMDSF
+31 MDSF

-66 SWIKN
+66 LWIKD
-71 LTLIKFNV
+71 IEPVKFTAEK
-79 DDVHLGV
+79 V
-86 SFDVQQSIVSV
+86 SLCVNSPFKQNIVSE

-106 FENILGFPVEVYIDL
+106 FENVLGFPVEVTIDFSAPEKQS
-121 IEEPKAENKYNT
+121 IHASAEENKPAVENLA
-133 VDVGSATFQSETPT
+133 SNPS

-201 MNEVKRR
+201 MNEVKKR
-208 KPDAVVAYVKG
+208 KPEAVVAYVKG
-219 EQFTNELISAIK
+219 EEFTNELIAAIR

-270 NALYESGKQI
+270 NALHESGKQI

-291 KTLEDRLRNRFEMGL
+291 KTLEDRLRNRFESGL

-327 LLQMDMPIE
+327 LLNIDMPGE

-370 ITIMMAQSA
+370 ITIMLAQTA

-385 DNQPVPVTIGKII
+385 DNQPIPVTISKII
-398 GEVSRTFNVSEQDIK
+398 SEVSRTFNISEQDIK

-418 ANISRARQVAMYV
+418 ANISRARQAAMYV

-436 QMSMAAIGDEFGGRD
+436 QMSMAAIGEEFGGRD

>member
-1 MWKTFSFYIFCVIIY
+1 
-16 SVIIYDF
+16 
-23 SYSSSAEK
+23 
-31 QKIKKERRKKMDSF
+31 MDSF
-45 EEIFGLVKEYCK
+45 EEIFGLVSDYCK
-57 TQMTEVAYN
+57 TQMTEVAHN
-66 SWIKN
+66 LWIRDITPIRLEN
-71 LTLIKFNV
+71 DTV
-79 DDVHLGV
+79 YLGV
-86 SFDVQQSIVSV
+86 NSEFKQNLVME
-97 KYKDLLSRG
+97 KYSDLLGRG
-106 FENILGFPVEVYIDL
+106 FEQVLGFPVGIK
-121 IEEPKAENKYNT
+121 IECISNTNQNKENQTPKES
-133 VDVGSATFQSETPT
+133 VPVLDS
-147 GDYEYTFDTFI
+147 GDYDYTFDTFI

-168 AAMAVATHDIRNYN
+168 AALAVATHDIRNYN

-201 MNEVKRR
+201 MNEVKER
-208 KPDAVVAYVKG
+208 KPDALVVYVKG
-219 EQFTNELISAIK
+219 EQFTNELISAIR

-244 VDYLL
+244 ADYLL

-270 NALYESGKQI
+270 NTLYESGKQI
-280 VLVSD
+280 VLTSD

-291 KTLEDRLRNRFEMGL
+291 KTLEDRLRTRFEMGL

-316 TRIAIIQRKAD
+316 TRIAIIQRKAE
-327 LLQMDMPIE
+327 LLHMDMPND

-370 ITIMMAQSA
+370 ISIMMAQSA

-385 DNQPVPVTIGKII
+385 DNQPVPVTISKII
-398 GEVSRTFNVSEQDIK
+398 GEVGRTFNVSEQDIK

-461 TEKMMKTDSRLREI
+461 IEKTMKSDSHLREI

-483 RDM
+483 RDS